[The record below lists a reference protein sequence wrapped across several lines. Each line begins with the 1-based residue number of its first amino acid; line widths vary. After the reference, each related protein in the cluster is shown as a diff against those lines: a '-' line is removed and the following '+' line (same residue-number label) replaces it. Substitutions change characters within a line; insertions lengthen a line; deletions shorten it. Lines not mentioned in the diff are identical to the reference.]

1 MFVAV
6 VAFAA
11 LYIFPVCL
19 SVSPSRLHIGVLGA
33 TEVGNRRRAAHNH
46 AHRNIKSQFAP
57 LSSLQRCDGATVT
70 GVRDHCAFLANSG
83 AFCGKTIIR
92 RAIDAYGDE
101 GCLVEDPRDVGV
113 DAPSTESIASTR
125 ERIKSL
131 SEQLTGASDHRER
144 VQILATHGASLFKGA
159 PEPSV
164 LREPPLSLS
173 ESKRFRMPDSGQ
185 VSSTSRN
192 YILFPPPCEV
202 DYNLVPGCVSS
213 IYVAVYVDNHGV
225 VHVDGTSDSLITKA
239 TLALI
244 LDSVELRHSTE
255 VLGMQARDVGHE
267 STLAGLGFMKRDG
280 VGTILNHIKSEVRS
294 QSDRLKI
301 VNKPQRR
308 ISKRSAKRVAAL
320 LSGGVDSSVALW
332 LLKSRGYDVEAF
344 YLKVWGVE
352 KAEDTGNCEWATDV
366 DHAMNVCSTLDVPLH
381 ILPFQDLYHEQVLRP
396 YVEGTRLGETPNPDI
411 CCNEFIKFGAFADY
425 ATRWGFSHV
434 ASGHYASVVED
445 VSKID
450 HPSCGPDATP
460 KSCGERITRL
470 QLCKDLKKDQTYF
483 LSRLT
488 QRQLQQVIFPLC
500 RLLKVEVRAIA
511 RTLGFT
517 NHARKDSVGLCFLGK
532 VDVHSFLAERLGQ
545 MPGPIV
551 DCDSGE
557 CIGEHPGLYHFTVGQ
572 REGIAEY
579 LSSVRETH
587 RARYVV
593 RKDVATNT
601 LYVTSSYH
609 CGRYVTEGGVRR
621 RFEISDLTWTV
632 PDYSRHITCEGVGA
646 PILALKLRHSPS
658 FSRGVIEFDDPKNP
672 TRASVNLYRADVGV
686 ASGQYAAFYAGDE
699 CIGAGKMVAS
709 VI

>member
-1 MFVAV
+1 MFLA
-6 VAFAA
+6 AFAFA
-11 LYIFPVCL
+11 VLCILPLCV
-19 SVSPSRLHIGVLGA
+19 SVSSSRLHIGVLGA
-33 TEVGNRRRAAHNH
+33 TEVGYRHRTTHNFAHCNLNSH
-46 AHRNIKSQFAP
+46 LGSSA
-57 LSSLQRCDGATVT
+57 SLQGCDGAIAR
-70 GVRDHCAFLANSG
+70 GLRGHCAFLANTG
-83 AFCGKTIIR
+83 AFRDKKGLKRKDVIHGN
-92 RAIDAYGDE
+92 DGYVE
-101 GCLVEDPRDVGV
+101 EDPGDVGV
-113 DAPSTESIASTR
+113 DVSSMPSAASTR

-131 SEQLTGASDHRER
+131 SDQLASARDHRER
-144 VQILATHGASLFKGA
+144 VHVLASNGAILYKGA

-164 LREPPLSLS
+164 LTKPPLSLS
-173 ESKRFRMPDSGQ
+173 ESKCFRLPDSGQ
-185 VSSTSRN
+185 VSNTSRN
-192 YILFPPPCEV
+192 YFLFQPPCEV
-202 DYNLVPGCVSS
+202 DYKLVSGCVSS
-213 IYVAVYVDNHGV
+213 IFVAVHVDSYGL

-244 LDSVELRHSTE
+244 LDAVELKQSAE
-255 VLGMQARDVGHE
+255 VLGMRACDVGHE
-267 STLAGLGFMKRDG
+267 STLSGLGFMKHDG
-280 VGTILNHIKSEVRS
+280 VGTILNHIRSEVRS
-294 QSDRLKI
+294 QSDRLN
-301 VNKPQRR
+301 VVRRSQRHS
-308 ISKRSAKRVAAL
+308 SKKYSKRVAAL

-366 DHAMNVCSTLDVPLH
+366 DYAMNVCSMLDVPLH

-396 YVEGTRLGETPNPDI
+396 FVEGTRLGKTPNPDV

-445 VSKID
+445 LCKTD
-450 HPSCGPDATP
+450 HPGYASDATP
-460 KSCGERITRL
+460 GPYSERITRL
-470 QLCKDLKKDQTYF
+470 NLCKDLKKDQTYF

-488 QRQLQQVIFPLC
+488 QRQLRHVIFPLS
-500 RLLKVEVRAIA
+500 RLLKVEVREIA
-511 RTLGFT
+511 RTLGFM
-517 NHARKDSVGLCFLGK
+517 NYARKDSVGLCFLGK
-532 VDVHSFLAERLGQ
+532 VDVRSFLAERLGQ
-545 MPGPIV
+545 IPGPIV
-551 DCDSGE
+551 DYDSGE

-572 REGIAEY
+572 REGIAQY

-632 PDYSRHITCEGVGA
+632 PDFSRHITCEGA
-646 PILALKLRHSPS
+646 PLLSLKLRHSPALA
-658 FSRGVIEFDDPKNP
+658 RGVIQFDDPKNP
-672 TRASVNLYRADVGV
+672 TRASVNLDRADVGV

-709 VI
+709 VT